1 MLALIVL
8 LPIPLSSSSSS
19 SSRNH
24 GVLSAMA
31 AASEWCHTYMKTEL
45 GSVFSSVN
53 AHLVSVC
60 SLHHVHCVAL
70 LLMWTTLNKS
80 WNDNDCGKMHKWDFI
95 IHKPN
100 LLFPIILNS
109 TSDNGLRKCIKAFF
123 LHSQARLITF
133 PIIMNSSKD
142 SSSRKCINKT
152 LCNQKPH
159 LLFPIIVSSTRDRGW
174 CGKLS
179 VSKWATVSHTARQMP
194 SLLKK
199 DTSYLFSPSLLYHCC
214 HTTCF
219 EDTHRGGFVVLSV
232 ATLGNCIREVGT

>member
-1 MLALIVL
+1 
-8 LPIPLSSSSSS
+8 
-19 SSRNH
+19 
-24 GVLSAMA
+24 
-31 AASEWCHTYMKTEL
+31 
-45 GSVFSSVN
+45 
-53 AHLVSVC
+53 
-60 SLHHVHCVAL
+60 
-70 LLMWTTLNKS
+70 
-80 WNDNDCGKMHKWDFI
+80 MHK
-95 IHKPN
+95 
-100 LLFPIILNS
+100 S
-109 TSDNGLRKCIKAFF
+109 FF

-152 LCNQKPH
+152 LCIQKPH

-199 DTSYLFSPSLLYHCC
+199 DTSYLFSPSLLHHCC

-219 EDTHRGGFVVLSV
+219 EDTQGWICRLVCGNTRKLYKRSRYLTLWWFFSYFFFTLFCLPSNFTTWRQKIISYSLLMFLYSVL
-232 ATLGNCIREVGT
+232 N

>member
-1 MLALIVL
+1 MLITVEDNVYQTLPLPNLSCTPVSFLFNYLVIVLALIVL
-8 LPIPLSSSSSS
+8 LPAPLSSSSSS
-19 SSRNH
+19 SSKNH

-80 WNDNDCGKMHKWDFI
+80 WNDNDCGKMHKWDFS

-123 LHSQARLITF
+123 CTHKPDLLHF
-133 PIIMNSSKD
+133 P
-142 SSSRKCINKT
+142 
-152 LCNQKPH
+152 
-159 LLFPIIVSSTRDRGW
+159 
-174 CGKLS
+174 
-179 VSKWATVSHTARQMP
+179 
-194 SLLKK
+194 
-199 DTSYLFSPSLLYHCC
+199 
-214 HTTCF
+214 
-219 EDTHRGGFVVLSV
+219 
-232 ATLGNCIREVGT
+232 